1 MQQVKRS
8 PEYFTTGHRKT
19 WSGITPVE
27 YVVRI
32 INHRNHRCG
41 VYRCR
46 TGFRRKTI
54 R

>member
-8 PEYFTTGHRKT
+8 PEYFTTGHRET

-27 YVVRI
+27 YVVRT
-32 INHRNHRCG
+32 INRRNRWVV
-41 VYRCR
+41 VYRYR